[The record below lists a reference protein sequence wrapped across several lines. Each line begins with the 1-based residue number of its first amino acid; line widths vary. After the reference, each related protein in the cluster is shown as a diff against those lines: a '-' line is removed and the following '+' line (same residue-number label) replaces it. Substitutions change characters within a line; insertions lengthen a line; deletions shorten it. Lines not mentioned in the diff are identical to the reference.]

1 MQHFHDLEIVAR
13 LSIFFAKLSIL
24 LLFLRIF
31 VPPGTQK
38 GRIFYAT
45 WFVIWFNLLYCIAL
59 VLVVLTECVNKHA
72 PRGATCI
79 NSYLLLVTASIIN
92 VLSDLVMLVIPIY
105 AVWHLQMAKKRKLG
119 LSIVFAVGSL

>member
-1 MQHFHDLEIVAR
+1 M
-13 LSIFFAKLSIL
+13 
-24 LLFLRIF
+24 
-31 VPPGTQK
+31 PPGTQK

-59 VLVVLTECVNKHA
+59 VLVVLTECVNKHM

-92 VLSDLVMLVIPIY
+92 VISDLVMLIIPIY
-105 AVWHLQMAKKRKLG
+105 AVWHLQLAKKRKFG
-119 LSIVFAVGSL
+119 LTVVFAVGSL